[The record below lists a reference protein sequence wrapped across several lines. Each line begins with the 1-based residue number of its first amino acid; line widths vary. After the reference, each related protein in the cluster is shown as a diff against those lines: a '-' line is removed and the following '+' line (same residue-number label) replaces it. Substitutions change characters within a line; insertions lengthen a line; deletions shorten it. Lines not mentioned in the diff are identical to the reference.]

1 MEGEEGEEEREVK
14 DEGQKGG
21 GWTRSGAC
29 QKDVRKRRRKWTR
42 QRRRKKKKKRSPE
55 QQRGTLGI
63 LLPPFSVLLFCLTP
77 PFALLL
83 FYLLIRH
90 SSVTPE
96 PLHRSL
102 L

>member
-1 MEGEEGEEEREVK
+1 MDEIRSMPEGCEEEEEEV
-14 DEGQKGG
+14 DAAEEE
-21 GWTRSGAC
+21 
-29 QKDVRKRRRKWTR
+29 
-42 QRRRKKKKKRSPE
+42 KKKKKRSPE